1 MQFNGLLLVKFKEL
15 NSTIVTLGTQILFR
29 GLAYVL
35 LEDESL
41 KTYAKQLSG
50 LAWDKVFALPLILVT
65 FIILSVIFVY
75 VIHRTALGRRL
86 YAIGTNRT
94 ASYFSGIHTDRIIL
108 SVYTINGLCAA
119 FAGLFLAAKL
129 ASVRAS
135 IAQGFEME
143 VIAMAILGGG
153 KSFWWKRTCW
163 RSNPWCI
170 YNRTDPLWNRTCKHL
185 F

>member
-1 MQFNGLLLVKFKEL
+1 M
-15 NSTIVTLGTQILFR
+15 
-29 GLAYVL
+29 
-35 LEDESL
+35 
-41 KTYAKQLSG
+41 
-50 LAWDKVFALPLILVT
+50 
-65 FIILSVIFVY
+65 IFVY

-143 VIAMAILGGG
+143 VIAMAILGGASPSGG
-153 KSFWWKRTCW
+153 KGRVGGVILGVFTIGLIRYGTGLVNISSETLKIIIGCLLIVVCAVPNLKQVLADAKEAR
-163 RSNPWCI
+163 RGKAS
-170 YNRTDPLWNRTCKHL
+170 LL
-185 F
+185 